1 VGIVLF
7 KAVFDFVLYT
17 LIDPNLSDQVIVWTQ
32 EKTVAM
38 MESMGTPDEEIDKAM
53 AKMESMEG
61 QNLFTPGRMALSFF
75 SSLLV
80 QAVLAALFAA
90 VFKKNKPLFAPADEA

>member
-1 VGIVLF
+1 
-7 KAVFDFVLYT
+7 
-17 LIDPNLSDQVIVWTQ
+17 
-32 EKTVAM
+32 
-38 MESMGTPDEEIDKAM
+38 
-53 AKMESMEG
+53 MESMEG